1 MINFSVVIPLF
12 NKEDYIYDTI
22 QSVLQQTY
30 SDYEVIVVND
40 SSTDNSLE
48 VVNSIDSSKIK
59 VYTIPNSGVSEARNY
74 GLAMANYEI
83 IAFLDA
89 DDTWSSDYL
98 REMASLI
105 EKYPDANMFFSGY
118 SIPKRDG
125 EIYVNHLFGLPD
137 YGELTDYFKLSY
149 LHGLSINITSATCI
163 RKSISNEIPLF
174 RKGIKRG
181 EDIDLWLRIALRY
194 KIAFCN
200 KSLMTYKEDISS
212 SLSNNYTC
220 SNEEFPYI
228 EWLNFDSKSSYFYKY
243 VVLVIY
249 MFSKSAYLAG
259 DFRACYEYLLKIW
272 NVSFSTKCLKRIFLL
287 VMSFFRK

>member
-40 SSTDNSLE
+40 SSTDNSLK
-48 VVNSIDSSKIK
+48 VVSSIDSTKIK

-74 GLAMANYEI
+74 GVEMANNEI

-89 DDTWSSDYL
+89 DDTWNSNYL
-98 REMASLI
+98 QEMAALI
-105 EKYPDANMFFSGY
+105 EKFPTANMFFAGY
-118 SIPKRDG
+118 SIQKRDG
-125 EIYVNHLFGLPD
+125 ETYVNHLSGLPN
-137 YGELTDYFKLSY
+137 YGVLTDYFKMSY

-220 SNEEFPYI
+220 SSDEFPYI
-228 EWLNFDSKSSYFYKY
+228 EWLNFDSKSSYYYKY
-243 VVLVIY
+243 VVLVVY

-259 DFRACYEYLLKIW
+259 DFRACNNCLFKVW
-272 NVSFSTKCLKRIFLL
+272 KVSFLTKCLKRIFLL
-287 VMSFFRK
+287 VMSFLRK